1 MTTTLPERRSVHVR
15 EVEDSTDLWTLPPNG
30 DATVSWMHDGRGMIG
45 WGEAA
50 RFEIT
55 GPGQYE
61 RASRAWSDFVSLLGG
76 DAASA
81 VAFASFSFDDRGRS
95 VLIVPEVLVTRRGG
109 RSWVTTVGS
118 GTPPRRSPIAHP
130 GRVRWSD
137 GALPRN
143 RWRGAVAEAVRRL
156 RQGEL
161 DKVVLARDLL
171 AETDHPIDPR
181 FLLRELAQRHPQ
193 CWTFAVDGLI
203 GATPEMLLR
212 RRGNRVTSRVLAG
225 SSWAGD
231 GGHLLASPSYRD
243 EHDFAVKSLLTAIAP
258 HCADVRAIGP
268 SVLRLRNIAHLATDV
283 SATLTTGVDLLGLA
297 AAVHPTAAVGGTPR
311 RAAADLIAELE
322 DLDRGRYAAP
332 VGWLDATGDGEL
344 GIALRCAQLSGSRAR
359 LFAGCGIVAESDPDV
374 EVHETDAKF
383 AAVREVLGA

>member
-1 MTTTLPERRSVHVR
+1 MTTTLPERRSVRVR
-15 EVEDSTDLWTLPPNG
+15 EIEDSTDLWRLPPSG
-30 DATVSWMHDGRGMIG
+30 DAVVSWMHDGRGMIG

-50 RFEIT
+50 RFEFT
-55 GPGQYE
+55 GPGRYE
-61 RASRAWSDFVSLLGG
+61 RAARAWSDFAAQLGG

-95 VLIVPEVLVTRRGG
+95 VLIVPEVLVTRRDD
-109 RSWVTTVGS
+109 RSWVTTIGAA
-118 GTPPRRSPIAHP
+118 TPSRHSPVARP
-130 GRVRWSD
+130 GQVRWSD
-137 GALPRN
+137 GALPRA
-143 RWRGAVAEAVRRL
+143 RWRDAVAEAVRRL
-156 RQGEL
+156 RLGEL

-181 FLLRELAQRHPQ
+181 FLLRELARRHPQ

-212 RRGNRVTSRVLAG
+212 RRGDRVTSQVLAG
-225 SSWAGD
+225 SSWSGD
-231 GGHLLASPSYRD
+231 GRQLLSSSAYRD
-243 EHDFAVKSLLTAIAP
+243 EHDFAVESLLSAIAP
-258 HCADVRAIGP
+258 HCADVRASGP

-297 AAVHPTAAVGGTPR
+297 AAAHPTAAVGGTPR
-311 RAAADLIAELE
+311 RAAADLITELE
-322 DLDRGRYAAP
+322 DLDRDRYAAP
-332 VGWLDATGDGEL
+332 VGWLDASGDGEL
-344 GIALRCAQLSGSRAR
+344 GIALRCAQVSGSRAR
-359 LFAGCGIVAESDPDV
+359 LFAGCGIVAGSDPDV

>member
-1 MTTTLPERRSVHVR
+1 MTTALPQRRSVRVR
-15 EVEDSTDLWTLPPNG
+15 EIEDDADLWALPPSG

-61 RASRAWSDFVSLLGG
+61 QAARAWSGFVSLLGG

-95 VLIVPEVLVTRRGG
+95 VLIVPQVLVTRREN
-109 RSWVTTVGS
+109 RNRVTTIGP
-118 GTPPRRSPIAHP
+118 GTPSPRTPIARP

-137 GALPRN
+137 GALPRD
-143 RWRGAVAEAVRRL
+143 RWREAVAEAVRRL
-156 RQGEL
+156 RRGEL
-161 DKVVLARDLL
+161 EKVVLARDLL
-171 AETDHPIDPR
+171 AETDQPLDPR
-181 FLLRELAQRHPQ
+181 FLLRELARRHPQ

-212 RRGNRVTSRVLAG
+212 RRGDQVTSQVLAG
-225 SSWAGD
+225 SSWSGD
-231 GGHLLASPSYRD
+231 GEQLLASQPHRD
-243 EHDFAVKSLLTAIAP
+243 EHDFAVESLLTAIAP
-258 HCADVRAIGP
+258 HCADVRASGP

-332 VGWLDATGDGEL
+332 VGWLDANGDGEL
-344 GIALRCAQLSGSRAR
+344 GLALRCAQLSGSRAR

-374 EVHETDAKF
+374 EVRETDAKF
-383 AAVREVLGA
+383 AAVREALGA